1 MVGQYMGA
9 LYWIVSLVVA
19 TFDKLSKHLQAQH
32 SKLHNIQK
40 TLTQQT
46 SGYYCEVQ
54 PVVCTI
60 NM

>member
-1 MVGQYMGA
+1 MGA